1 MEVDDLRSTVLWT
14 AVPTRRGALWP
25 RWTKLRWRELRW
37 TERWQEGWATAR
49 RMERGTERRAA
60 SPRGGPL
67 LLGGRLGLMSVLLV
81 GLMSGLMGA
90 LGLGGPAAAEELV
103 EAVAAQVGT
112 EIVLDSE
119 VRELAEPL
127 EERLRQSGAPTS
139 EIQRIRHQA
148 LQRLIESRLLSS
160 VVDRLELGATR
171 EEVDEA
177 IAGIAAENGI
187 SLDQLYAS
195 IASHG
200 LSVDEYR
207 TKIQGEIERSKVVNA
222 MVRSR
227 VEISKDEVQALYE
240 DRFGDQRSGGEEIH
254 VRHLVVLTEG
264 GPVPRTP
271 ALACETAAEARRRIV
286 AGELDFSSAAQR
298 VSDANAERGGDL
310 GWIHRADLASWMARR
325 VDEMKPGEVSPVIE
339 MPFGCNLLELVDR
352 RDFQPVGFEQAAP
365 QIRAMLFQRK
375 TESEYVKWLDV
386 LRKQTYIELKGPYAG
401 GSIDG

>member
-1 MEVDDLRSTVLWT
+1 MLSI
-14 AVPTRRGALWP
+14 VPGTLVFRRRRPHSRAAGDGDERAARGA
-25 RWTKLRWRELRW
+25 
-37 TERWQEGWATAR
+37 
-49 RMERGTERRAA
+49 A
-60 SPRGGPL
+60 SA
-67 LLGGRLGLMSVLLV
+67 RLGLRLGGLV
-81 GLMSGLMGA
+81 AGLAGGLGLAGALMSA
-90 LGLGGPAAAEELV
+90 GPATAEELV

-127 EERLRQSGAPTS
+127 EERMRQGGAPKS
-139 EIQRIRHQA
+139 EIERVRKQA

-177 IAGIAAENGI
+177 IEGIAAENGI

-207 TKIQGEIERSKVVNA
+207 TKIRGEIERSKVVNA

-227 VEISKDEVQALYE
+227 VEISKDEVRALY
-240 DRFGDQRSGGEEIH
+240 DDQFSNQRSGGQEIH

-271 ALACETAAEARRRIV
+271 ALACEAVAEARRRIV
-286 AGELDFSSAAQR
+286 TGELDFSSAAQR
-298 VSDANAERGGDL
+298 ISDTNAERGGDL
-310 GWIHRADLASWMARR
+310 GWIHREDLAAWMAQR
-325 VDEMKPGEVSPVIE
+325 VDAMEPGELSPVIE
-339 MPFGCNLLELVDR
+339 LPFGCNLLELVDR
-352 RDFQPVGFEQAAP
+352 RDFQPVSFEQAAP
-365 QIRAMLFQRK
+365 QIRTMLFQRK
-375 TESEYVKWLDV
+375 TEAEYVKWLDV

>member
-1 MEVDDLRSTVLWT
+1 MLSILAGIFVSARCRRPVSRTGGREEAR
-14 AVPTRRGALWP
+14 AVWG
-25 RWTKLRWRELRW
+25 
-37 TERWQEGWATAR
+37 
-49 RMERGTERRAA
+49 AA
-60 SPRGGPL
+60 SPRVGR
-67 LLGGRLGLMSVLLV
+67 LLGAFVGAGVGAGV
-81 GLMSGLMGA
+81 GLLGA
-90 LGLGGPAAAEELV
+90 LAATGPATAEELV

-127 EERLRQSGAPTS
+127 EERMRQGGAPKS
-139 EIQRIRHQA
+139 EIARVRSQA
-148 LQRLIESRLLSS
+148 LQRLIESKLLSS

-177 IAGIAAENGI
+177 IEGIAAENGI

-207 TKIQGEIERSKVVNA
+207 TKIRGEIERSKVVNA

-227 VEISKDEVQALYE
+227 VEISGDEVRALYE
-240 DRFGDQRSGGEEIH
+240 DQFSDQRSGGQEIH

-271 ALACETAAEARRRIV
+271 TLACEAVAEARRRIA

-298 VSDANAERGGDL
+298 ISDANAERGGDL
-310 GWIHRADLASWMARR
+310 GWIHRGDLAGWMAQR
-325 VDEMKPGEVSPVIE
+325 VDEMTPGELSPVIE

-352 RDFQPVGFEQAAP
+352 RDFQPVSFEQAAP

>member
-1 MEVDDLRSTVLWT
+1 MLSIVPGNLASNRRRPRSRV
-14 AVPTRRGALWP
+14 GAA
-25 RWTKLRWRELRW
+25 
-37 TERWQEGWATAR
+37 GDAR
-49 RMERGTERRAA
+49 TGGRAA
-60 SPRGGPL
+60 SPRVGRSGR
-67 LLGGRLGLMSVLLV
+67 LLGALLGLL
-81 GLMSGLMGA
+81 GA
-90 LGLGGPAAAEELV
+90 LASAEPATAEELI

-127 EERLRQSGAPTS
+127 EERMRQSGAPQS
-139 EIQRIRHQA
+139 EIERVRSQA
-148 LQRLIESRLLSS
+148 LQRLIESKLLSS

-177 IAGIAAENGI
+177 IEGIAAENGI

-207 TKIQGEIERSKVVNA
+207 TKIRGEIERSKVVNA

-227 VEISKDEVQALYE
+227 VEISGDEVRALYE
-240 DRFGDQRSGGEEIH
+240 AQFGNQRSGGEEIH
-254 VRHLVVLTEG
+254 VRHLVVLTED

-271 ALACETAAEARRRIV
+271 ALACEAVAEARRRIV
-286 AGELDFSSAAQR
+286 AGELDFPSAAKR
-298 VSDANAERGGDL
+298 ISDANAERGGDL
-310 GWIHRADLASWMARR
+310 GWIHREDLASWMAQR
-325 VDEMKPGEVSPVIE
+325 VDQMEPGELSAVVE

-352 RDFQPVGFEQAAP
+352 REFQPVRFEQAAP

-401 GSIDG
+401 GSAAGGSTDG

>member
-1 MEVDDLRSTVLWT
+1 MLSTVPSSCGCT
-14 AVPTRRGALWP
+14 HRRP
-25 RWTKLRWRELRW
+25 RSRAAGGREDGRAAWRAAW
-37 TERWQEGWATAR
+37 
-49 RMERGTERRAA
+49 RAA
-60 SPRGGPL
+60 SPRVGL
-67 LLGGRLGLMSVLLV
+67 LLGAWIGACVGAWVGVLGVLAGAGSV
-81 GLMSGLMGA
+81 
-90 LGLGGPAAAEELV
+90 AAEELA

-127 EERLRQSGAPTS
+127 EERMRQSGAPQS
-139 EIQRIRHQA
+139 EIERVRSQA
-148 LQRLIESRLLSS
+148 LQRLIETKLLSS

-171 EEVDEA
+171 EEVEEA
-177 IAGIAAENGI
+177 IEGIAAENGI

-207 TKIQGEIERSKVVNA
+207 AKIRGEIERSKVVNA

-227 VEISKDEVQALYE
+227 VEISKDEVRALY
-240 DRFGDQRSGGEEIH
+240 DDQFSDQRSGGEEIH

-271 ALACETAAEARRRIV
+271 ALACEAVAEARRRILS
-286 AGELDFSSAAQR
+286 GELDFASVAQR
-298 VSDANAERGGDL
+298 LSDANAERGGDL
-310 GWIHRADLASWMARR
+310 GWIHREDLASWMAQR
-325 VDEMKPGEVSPVIE
+325 VDQMKPGDVSPVIE

-352 RDFQPVGFEQAAP
+352 REFQPVSFEQAAP

-386 LRKQTYIELKGPYAG
+386 LRKQTYIELKGRYAG
-401 GSIDG
+401 GSLDG